1 MFKCSYIFKKECIY
15 FDMIIY
21 NRTEYKAL
29 SHQLYTKEK
38 KRLQVELLKL
48 QEWVIEKNKRVGII
62 MEGRDAA
69 GKGATI
75 KRFIENMMPKA
86 VEVIE
91 LGVPTKKQEKNW
103 FRTWEKRLPEKGKIH
118 FFDRSWYSRA
128 LIQPAMGYCKEQ
140 QYKYFMKKVNGWEKK
155 QLDDGLVLIKFYLS
169 ISKEN
174 QELRFHQ
181 RENSVLKYWKLSPND
196 WKAHK
201 RWQLL
206 TSYKEQMFRKTS
218 TMQCPW
224 VIINSD
230 NKMIGR
236 LNAMRYVLS
245 AIDYDHKK
253 ILKPK
258 KWSKGTPSYNIVLN
272 NVSFENLKR
281 EQYEILYKLKAN
293 E

>member
-1 MFKCSYIFKKECIY
+1 
-15 FDMIIY
+15 MIIY

-29 SHQLYTKEK
+29 SLRSYTKEK

-48 QEWVIEKNKRVGII
+48 QEWVIKNGKRVAVV

-69 GKGATI
+69 GKGSTI

-86 VEVIE
+86 MNVIE
-91 LGVPTKKQEKNW
+91 LGVPSEEQNNHW
-103 FRTWEKRLPEKGKIH
+103 FRTWNKRLPQKGTIT

-128 LIQPAMGYCKEQ
+128 VIQPAMEYCTQE
-140 QYKYFMKKVNGWEKK
+140 QYKYFMRKVNGWEKR
-155 QLDDGLVLIKFYLS
+155 QIDRGLILIKFYLS

-174 QELRFHQ
+174 QELRFHN
-181 RENSVLKYWKLSPND
+181 RESSRLKYWKLSSND
-196 WKAHK
+196 WKAHEK
-201 RWQLL
+201 WKIQ
-206 TSYKEQMFRKTS
+206 TNFKEQMFSKTS
-218 TMQCPW
+218 TAFAPW

-245 AIDYDHKK
+245 LIEYEYKK
-253 ILKPK
+253 TLKPK
-258 KWSKGTPSYNIVLN
+258 KWSKESPRYHITINDVKFHDLN
-272 NVSFENLKR
+272 K
-281 EQYEILYKLKAN
+281 EQYDLLFKLKTN